1 MNFAPFA
8 VLDVLFV
15 QDGIEDVLL
24 TGQACLPAFSG
35 QKVVLDATSAKG
47 GMGPSRV
54 GTGLD
59 GADLR
64 LECVAKFGLFFDLLI
79 RDGDEDGNGINE

>member
-1 MNFAPFA
+1 M
-8 VLDVLFV
+8 
-15 QDGIEDVLL
+15 
-24 TGQACLPAFSG
+24 
-35 QKVVLDATSAKG
+35 LDATSAKG

-64 LECVAKFGLFFDLLI
+64 FECVAKFGLFFDLFI
-79 RDGDEDGNGINE
+79 RFGMEMRTGMAS